1 MDVNIETD
9 WKAAQ
14 QTRELLLARSG
25 RLIFD
30 TGRRLRQTLLG
41 GNRVFVYGRGTLALI
56 AEYCSRI
63 FLSGGV
69 TGHGQQFPMLALTSI
84 RDLEIVGHPGEVLI
98 WLNYSSVDN
107 LEAKNIVDA
116 RARGVKV
123 FVIGSSDGD
132 FLETITDHQILI
144 PSRHQV
150 VLTELTLSILHSLYK
165 VVSETEEV
173 ESSVHQALA
182 PAAVP
187 APAPAP
193 GIKFWGPTGDPTPKT
208 EVFNPLGEAP
218 DPVEPLPTSIRH
230 PTNATKSGKRKRS
243 KGVSRSNHDLKAHD
257 SGRRTASVKTLR
269 FRCGSCKEV
278 ITVDRRYM
286 GKKGQCPFCLEQFSI
301 PASPSASQANKVID
315 DGTGKRRERRRSHRF
330 EVKDARALFKL
341 RGGWHEKG
349 ELIEDVSLTGV
360 GVRLLQRRA
369 EDFEKDSELVMALDF
384 PAFMEPLRM
393 NGRLRRIEE
402 SRDGIHLGIEFTEF
416 KKDAEKKL
424 RRLVQNVALRGIRRS

>member
-25 RLIFD
+25 RNIFD
-30 TGRRLRQTLLG
+30 TGRRLRQSLIG

-56 AEYCSRI
+56 AEYCSRL

-69 TGHGQQFPMLALTSI
+69 TGHGQQFPMLALTTV
-84 RDLEIVGHPGEVLI
+84 RDLEIVGHEGEILI
-98 WLNYSSVDN
+98 WLNYASVDN

-123 FVIGSSDGD
+123 FVVGSSDGD

-165 VVSETEEV
+165 VVSETEEM
-173 ESSVHQALA
+173 ESSIAPSA
-182 PAAVP
+182 PAA
-187 APAPAP
+187 APA
-193 GIKFWGPTGDPTPKT
+193 IKFWGPTGDPTPKT
-208 EVFNPLGEAP
+208 EVYNPLGGTPAR
-218 DPVEPLPTSIRH
+218 EPEKTPSTSIRR
-230 PTNATKSGKRKRS
+230 PSTATASGKRTRS
-243 KGVSRSNHDLKAHD
+243 KGATRSSQDLKTTEAR
-257 SGRRTASVKTLR
+257 GRTSSVKTLR
-269 FRCGSCKEV
+269 FRCGSCSEV

-301 PASPSASQANKVID
+301 PASKTPTQASEALID
-315 DGTGKRRERRRSHRF
+315 IEGQGKRRERRRSHRF
-330 EVKDARALFKL
+330 EVTDAKALFKL
-341 RGGWHEKG
+341 KGGWHEKG
-349 ELIEDVSLTGV
+349 ELVEDVSLTGV
-360 GVRLLQRRA
+360 GVRLRQRSA
-369 EDFEKDSELVMALDF
+369 KEFEPGSDLVMALDF
-384 PAFMEPLRM
+384 PAFMEPLRV
-393 NGRLRRIEE
+393 NGRLRRLEE
-402 SRDGIHLGIEFTEF
+402 DEDGIRLGIEFIEF

>member
-25 RLIFD
+25 RAIFD
-30 TGRRLRQTLLG
+30 AGRRLRKSLTG

-56 AEYCSRI
+56 SEYCSRL

-69 TGHGQQFPMLALTSI
+69 TGHGQQFPMLALTTI
-84 RDLEIVGHPGEVLI
+84 RDLEIVGHQGETLI
-98 WLNYSSVDN
+98 WLNYASVDN

-165 VVSETEEV
+165 VVSETEEI
-173 ESSVHQALA
+173 ESDVAQSA
-182 PAAVP
+182 

-193 GIKFWGPTGDPTPKT
+193 SIKFWGPTGDPAPKT
-208 EVFNPLGEAP
+208 EVYNPLGDAAS
-218 DPVEPLPTSIRH
+218 EPNKTPSTSIRR
-230 PTNATKSGKRKRS
+230 PSTATASGKRQRS
-243 KGVSRSNHDLKAHD
+243 KGATRSSHDLKTAEAK
-257 SGRRTASVKTLR
+257 GRTSSVKTLR
-269 FRCGSCKEV
+269 FRCGSCTEV

-301 PASPSASQANKVID
+301 PASKTGGQGKEALVDVAGK
-315 DGTGKRRERRRSHRF
+315 GKRRERRRSHRF
-330 EVKDARALFKL
+330 AVTDAKALFKL
-341 RGGWHEKG
+341 TGGWHERG
-349 ELIEDVSLTGV
+349 EEVEDVSLTGV
-360 GVRLLQRRA
+360 GVLLQRRDA
-369 EDFEKDSELVMALDF
+369 TDFEQGSELVMALDF
-384 PAFMEPLRM
+384 PAFMEPLRV

-402 SRDGIHLGIEFTEF
+402 DETGIHLGIEFTEF

>member
-25 RLIFD
+25 RNIFD
-30 TGRRLRQTLLG
+30 TGRRLRQSLIG

-56 AEYCSRI
+56 AEYCSRL

-69 TGHGQQFPMLALTSI
+69 TGHGQQFPMLALTTI
-84 RDLEIVGHPGEVLI
+84 RDLEIVGHEGETVI
-98 WLNYSSVDN
+98 WLNYATVDN

-165 VVSETEEV
+165 VVSETEEI
-173 ESSVHQALA
+173 ESSIAQTSA
-182 PAAVP
+182 PAS
-187 APAPAP
+187 APS
-193 GIKFWGPTGDPTPKT
+193 IKFWGPTGDPTPKT
-208 EVFNPLGEAP
+208 EVYNPLGEAP
-218 DPVEPLPTSIRH
+218 VKEPEKTPSTSIRR
-230 PTNATKSGKRKRS
+230 PSTATASVKRQRS
-243 KGVSRSNHDLKAHD
+243 KGATRSSHNIKAGD
-257 SGRRTASVKTLR
+257 ARGRTSSVKTLR
-269 FRCGSCKEV
+269 FRCGSCSEV

-301 PASPSASQANKVID
+301 PASKTPSQANEVLVDID
-315 DGTGKRRERRRSHRF
+315 GKGKRPERRRSHRF
-330 EVKDARALFKL
+330 EVTDAKALFKL
-341 RGGWHEKG
+341 TGGWHEKG

-360 GVRLLQRRA
+360 GVRLLQRDA
-369 EDFEKDSELVMALDF
+369 DDFQQGSELVMALDF
-384 PAFMEPLRM
+384 PAFMEPLRV

-402 SRDGIHLGIEFTEF
+402 DEEGIHLGIEFTEF
-416 KKDAEKKL
+416 KKDSEKKL